1 MTDDIRSERIVI
13 NNRDRIR
20 IIPISEVRYF
30 QSCHK
35 QITVQTTKEALKLSG
50 SLDQIEQRYSHT
62 LLRIHRNTLVN
73 TQFIDSIEKVTEGQ
87 WKMVLIGIEAK
98 LVISRRHT
106 PAVRKW
112 LR

>member
-20 IIPISEVRYF
+20 IIPISEVLYF
-30 QSCHK
+30 QSFHK
-35 QITVQTTKEALKLSG
+35 QIAVQTTKETLKLSG
-50 SLDQIEQRYSHT
+50 SLDQIEQRYSTT

-73 TQFIDSIEKVTEGQ
+73 TKFIDSIEKNAEGQ
-87 WKMVLIGIEAK
+87 WKMAFIGIETK
-98 LVISRRHT
+98 LGISRRHMPT
-106 PAVRKW
+106 VRKW